1 MISVS
6 RSAIDSFTR
15 VGMLVSPKPGNSITI
30 APTRAKTSM
39 KAAAS
44 AGSSETSMRMTE
56 CLGSNI
62 RTPSRQALLR
72 MLEPKRH
79 SQISIVVRL
88 LDLTCANA
96 TRGAP
101 RANVKSTA
109 RRILP
114 QPPMIR
120 DEIRS
125 MWAWSESA
133 MNGSASSI
141 VAKMA
146 RIFGT

>member
-1 MISVS
+1 
-6 RSAIDSFTR
+6 
-15 VGMLVSPKPGNSITI
+15 
-30 APTRAKTSM
+30 
-39 KAAAS
+39 
-44 AGSSETSMRMTE
+44 MRMTE

-62 RTPSRQALLR
+62 RTPLRLALLR

-79 SQISIVVRL
+79 SQKSIVVRL
-88 LDLTCANA
+88 LDLTFAGA
-96 TRGAP
+96 TSGAP
-101 RANVKSTA
+101 GANVKATA

-125 MWAWSESA
+125 MWEWSASA
-133 MNGSASSI
+133 MKGSASSI